1 MTDRY
6 DSPITATIKLTVLH
20 LGHRDEEVM
29 QALVT
34 AGAFVA
40 LADGQLEAVERDELV
55 NFIDRQGFVPT
66 ILRDQIA
73 EAFDN
78 RARRVK
84 DRDGANVAEE
94 ALRPLAGRSLAP
106 VVVRTAERVAAA
118 DFAGQGAT
126 SAVPDI
132 VMRVTSALGFKV
144 LQRLFCIAVALIAIS
159 AAARAAM
166 KVELSEYRAGTL
178 VLRGRI
184 AEPHETVTLDG
195 VYRARSDQSGAFE
208 FRIHYRPHACA
219 VRLISGTEIFH
230 ATVANCSI

>member
-94 ALRPLAGRSLAP
+94 ALRPLAGRSLAS

-118 DFAGQGAT
+118 DRKIHPGELRT
-126 SAVPDI
+126 
-132 VMRVTSALGFKV
+132 LK
-144 LQRLFCIAVALIAIS
+144 LI
-159 AAARAAM
+159 
-166 KVELSEYRAGTL
+166 
-178 VLRGRI
+178 
-184 AEPHETVTLDG
+184 
-195 VYRARSDQSGAFE
+195 
-208 FRIHYRPHACA
+208 
-219 VRLISGTEIFH
+219 RLIMMTLSVEEPSTAFR
-230 ATVANCSI
+230 TL